1 VAIQDQLPKSRITL
15 TYRTTINGEPE
26 TVKLP
31 LRLLVLGDFSH
42 NTSVDRLQKDENGAV
57 VGEVDLEARRMRSI
71 TGNNL
76 NSVMKDMGITLNL
89 DGVRNWVRPKDGDL
103 TVKLPITGMKSFD
116 PDEIVNHEPNLKT
129 LLLFRK
135 LLEEMQSNIDNRKGV
150 RKAVQRVFENLSNEE
165 FLKAIQGTSDTFNGL
180 KLPSDTDTSTP
191 VPGAAEAKEAAAKA
205 TAAKTA
211 FEEAAKTPTDG
222 TMVKAAKDA
231 AEAFKTA
238 AEAVTGAAFT
248 EAKTKATAAK
258 TAADTATGGTDAG
271 KFTAAATAF
280 GDAAAAFSSAA
291 TPSGRATPGNVV
303 TPVPGAAEATAA
315 AAKATAAK
323 TAFEE
328 AAKTPTDG
336 TKVKAAKDAA
346 EAFKT
351 AAEAVTGAAFTEA
364 KTKAT
369 AAKTA
374 ADTATGGADAGKFTA
389 AATAFEEAATAFS
402 SAATPSGGATPG
414 NVVNDAAAAAA
425 AAAAAFGDVSTEDKK
440 AEAWAK
446 AAAFDKAAA
455 IAVDAADAV
464 TKIAAVEEAKV
475 AAQAARTAV
484 EAARGKAADAGK
496 INVAKAALDTAKAKF
511 TAAVTPYATAVQQES
526 AKALSEIFSN
536 SALDLPKQT
545 DRQPLITTTFK
556 ENDPKTVTVLD
567 PKLDPKLAE
576 ANRLLSGLSALFLNV
591 KPVVEVVEERTNGT
605 VTWKRNSRFE
615 KGRVAKVIEEVDELL
630 NLQMNEILHHKNFQ
644 RMESTWRGLDDLV
657 QNTNFKADI
666 TIDILDVEKA
676 ELAQDFENNSSD
688 IFSGALFE
696 KVYIHEYDQY
706 GGRPYGTMIGLY
718 TFDSTPKDLDWLQR
732 MGKLANAAHCPFITA
747 ADPRFFKV
755 DTAQEVEVIKDLDG
769 HLDHPKF
776 SKWNKLRDTEEG
788 AYIGL
793 TFPRYIL
800 RLPWHPE
807 KNPCTVLTNFEE
819 DTRQGTKEDIKFD
832 TADAEAI
839 VAIDQEGISTA
850 DDPRKKP
857 IKDTRAVDQSKYL
870 WGNSAILFA
879 RNLTKAF
886 EIAGWCQAIRGP
898 KGGGLITGLPVDT
911 FPLRGQEEIM
921 PPVEIA
927 IPDYREYEFAR
938 NGFIPLVYRK
948 SSGDACFFSTQAIK
962 LSKKFKDPK
971 DSENSQLVTNLAYT
985 FSITRLAH
993 YIKCIMRD
1001 NIGSTADDVY
1011 IQQQIESWL
1020 AGYVTTVAN
1029 PDDLTVRRFPFK
1041 ATTVEV
1047 LSKPG
1052 EIGWYDCKVAVLP
1065 HIQFEGLNVTLM
1077 LESRLGSAK

>member
-42 NTSVDRLQKDENGAV
+42 NTSVDRLKKDENGKV
-57 VGEVDLEARRMRSI
+57 TGEVDLEARRMRSI

-76 NSVMKDMGITLNL
+76 SSVMKDMGITLKL
-89 DGVRNWVRPKDGDL
+89 DGVRNWVRPNDGDL
-103 TVKLPITGMKSFD
+103 DVTLPITGMKSFD

-165 FLKAIQGTSDTFNGL
+165 FLRAIQGTSYTFNGL
-180 KLPSDTDTSTP
+180 MLPSETADGSSP
-191 VPGAAEAKEAAAKA
+191 VAAASKAAEKAAAAKA
-205 TAAKTA
+205 A
-211 FEEAAKTPTDG
+211 FEAAAQAATDG
-222 TMVKAAKDA
+222 TKVKTATDA

-238 AEAVTGAAFT
+238 ATAVPTTDPAFT
-248 EAKTKATAAK
+248 EANTSATAAT
-258 TAADTATGGTDAG
+258 TAADAAKAAPDAA
-271 KFTAAATAF
+271 KFTTAATAFNEAATKLSAAATAAAEAARSKVIK
-280 GDAAAAFSSAA
+280 DAVAAAEAAAAAFADVSTDDKKADA
-291 TPSGRATPGNVV
+291 WAK
-303 TPVPGAAEATAA
+303 AA
-315 AAKATAAK
+315 AFEKAAAIAADAADAVTKDAAVKEAKDAAQAARAAVEAARANAADAAKVTAAK
-323 TAFEE
+323 TAFET
-328 AAKTPTDG
+328 AKT
-336 TKVKAAKDAA
+336 
-346 EAFKT
+346 
-351 AAEAVTGAAFTEA
+351 
-364 KTKAT
+364 
-369 AAKTA
+369 
-374 ADTATGGADAGKFTA
+374 KFTA
-389 AATAFEEAATAFS
+389 AA
-402 SAATPSGGATPG
+402 
-414 NVVNDAAAAAA
+414 
-425 AAAAAFGDVSTEDKK
+425 
-440 AEAWAK
+440 
-446 AAAFDKAAA
+446 
-455 IAVDAADAV
+455 
-464 TKIAAVEEAKV
+464 
-475 AAQAARTAV
+475 
-484 EAARGKAADAGK
+484 
-496 INVAKAALDTAKAKF
+496 
-511 TAAVTPYATAVQQES
+511 TPYATAVQQES

-536 SALDLPKQT
+536 SALDLPKPT
-545 DRQPLITTTFK
+545 DRQPLITTAFK

-591 KPVVEVVEERTNGT
+591 KPVVDVVEERTNGT

-706 GGRPYGTMIGLY
+706 GGRPFGAMIGLY
-718 TFDSTPKDLDWLQR
+718 SFDSTPKDLDWLQR

-747 ADPRFFKV
+747 ADPKFFKV
-755 DTAQEVEVIKDLDG
+755 DSAQEVEVIKDLDG

-857 IKDTRAVDQSKYL
+857 IKDTRAVDQNKYL